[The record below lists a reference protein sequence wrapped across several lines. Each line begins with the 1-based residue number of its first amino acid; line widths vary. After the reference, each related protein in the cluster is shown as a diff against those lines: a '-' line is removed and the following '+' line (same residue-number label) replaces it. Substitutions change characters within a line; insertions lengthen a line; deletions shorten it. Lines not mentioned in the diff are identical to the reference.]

1 MGQAEKIQNTSTP
14 SLLRLIL
21 NEVDLMNEVDKKDIL
36 RKIKM
41 RNGLSLAKEA
51 DTILEG
57 HFKQMTEEE
66 IAVMVSNNRKTNY
79 AKQTGH

>member
-1 MGQAEKIQNTSTP
+1 MRSRSSRSSRGSRG
-14 SLLRLIL
+14 SRSSRLIQKAPL
-21 NEVDLMNEVDKKDIL
+21 VFPFLVFSFCIPL
-36 RKIKM
+36 YLIH
-41 RNGLSLAKEA
+41 LSLSKEA

-57 HFKQMTEEE
+57 QFKQMTEEE

>member
-1 MGQAEKIQNTSTP
+1 MGQAEKIQNTSNP

-57 HFKQMTEEE
+57 QFKQMTEEE

>member
-1 MGQAEKIQNTSTP
+1 MGQAEKIQNTSNP

-41 RNGLSLAKEA
+41 RNGLSLSKEA

-57 HFKQMTEEE
+57 QFKQMTEEE

>member
-1 MGQAEKIQNTSTP
+1 
-14 SLLRLIL
+14 
-21 NEVDLMNEVDKKDIL
+21 MNEVDKKDIL

-57 HFKQMTEEE
+57 HFK
-66 IAVMVSNNRKTNY
+66 K
-79 AKQTGH
+79 